1 MASKGG
7 EWAKTNQPHPA
18 AFYGPQKG
26 FAMFS
31 RLRDR
36 LEQLESQLEPIQL
49 SAATMGEAL
58 SAQQGPRPSCPSR
71 LRYSPSPARPS
82 RVRPLLSVDPPL
94 AVAQLLVRA
103 LRLVVSRAR
112 PSGPAPPP
120 QASAQTQ
127 RRSPMLLQG
136 ADKRDRGG
144 EENTQPGPC
153 RACVETRRN
162 RRCPHHRLGEETSS
176 FVPRGARLRHHAN
189 RLPVFFLLTFADL
202 AGHSTN
208 LRSDQNAYRSLVLAR
223 RAAAKARARRGLP
236 ATSEA
241 MSALPA

>member
-1 MASKGG
+1 MAERIALLEAQMASKGG

-36 LEQLESQLEPIQL
+36 LEQLESQLEPIQR

-58 SAQQGPRPSCPSR
+58 SAQQGPRRSCPSC

-82 RVRPLLSVDPPL
+82 RARPLLSVDPPL

-103 LRLVVSRAR
+103 LRLVVSRAW

-120 QASAQTQ
+120 QVFSECN
-127 RRSPMLLQG
+127 RRRGRHPAGLRGRTLDDTRHGFFVFGGGKPRRRGGRARQERCHRCRS
-136 ADKRDRGG
+136 RDR
-144 EENTQPGPC
+144 
-153 RACVETRRN
+153 
-162 RRCPHHRLGEETSS
+162 
-176 FVPRGARLRHHAN
+176 
-189 RLPVFFLLTFADL
+189 
-202 AGHSTN
+202 ST
-208 LRSDQNAYRSLVLAR
+208 Y
-223 RAAAKARARRGLP
+223 
-236 ATSEA
+236 
-241 MSALPA
+241 